1 MQQLDCRRYRI
12 SRRSDV
18 QIAAVSMQRADYYPG
33 LTALDRA
40 ALGTVIAEL
49 GSNILKYG
57 GDGAIE
63 ICRVSE
69 GDQNGVLIEAQD
81 HGPGIPDV
89 EKALQEHY
97 TTGNTLGLG
106 LPAVQRM
113 SDELTINTAPGEG
126 TRVRALRWVRP
137 ERSSSPLPLRPA
149 TPATPPAATLNRPRQ
164 ESPQPPRPTP
174 CALLHESRLR
184 PCYPERLSGDQ
195 ILTVQAGD
203 LWLQGIVDGCGHGPE
218 AHAAASAVVEAVLEQ
233 FQRLTAEHDSSSPT
247 PAERWLQALL
257 HCAHERAKGTRG
269 GAIGLALVDARRW
282 ELWFSGIGNTRIVQF
297 RPRGWSGVSRDG
309 QIGQRFP
316 TPLVQCF
323 NLREADTVVQCS
335 DGLRES
341 ELRALRQS
349 VEPGLPLAALADALM
364 GHALRTDDA
373 SVLVMR
379 CQP

>member
-18 QIAAVSMQRADYYPG
+18 QIAAVSVQRADYYPG
-33 LTALDRA
+33 LTTLDRA

-57 GDGAIE
+57 VEGAIE
-63 ICRVSE
+63 IRRVQDGE
-69 GDQNGVLIEAQD
+69 QNGVLVEAHDQ
-81 HGPGIPDV
+81 GPGIPDV
-89 EKALQEHY
+89 ERALQEHF

-113 SDELTINTAPGEG
+113 SDELTIDTTPGEG

-137 ERSSSPLPLRPA
+137 EPSRRQSPIRVAAAPA
-149 TPATPPAATLNRPRQ
+149 PAAPVHSRSDQPP
-164 ESPQPPRPTP
+164 PQPPRPTP
-174 CALLHESRLR
+174 CKVLLETRLR

-195 ILTVQAGD
+195 ILTEQAGE

-218 AHAAASAVVEAVLEQ
+218 AHAAAAAVVEAVRDQ
-233 FQRLTAEHDSSSPT
+233 FQRLTADHDGDSPV
-247 PAERWLQALL
+247 PAERWLGALL
-257 HCAHERAKGTRG
+257 HAAHERAKGTRG
-269 GAIGLALVDARRW
+269 GAIGLTLVDARRW
-282 ELWFSGIGNTRIVQF
+282 ELWFSGIGNTRIVQL

-316 TPLVQCF
+316 TPLVQSF
-323 NLREADTVVQCS
+323 SLRETDTVVQCS

-349 VEPGLPLAALADALM
+349 IDPALPLPALADRLM
-364 GHALRTDDA
+364 QHALRTDDA
-373 SVLVMR
+373 SVLVLR

>member
-18 QIAAVSMQRADYYPG
+18 QIAAVSVQRADYYPG
-33 LTALDRA
+33 LTTLDRA

-57 GDGAIE
+57 VEGAIE
-63 ICRVSE
+63 ICRVQDGE
-69 GDQNGVLIEAQD
+69 QNGVLVEAHDQ
-81 HGPGIPDV
+81 GPGIPDV
-89 EKALQEHY
+89 ERALQEHF

-113 SDELTINTAPGEG
+113 SDELTIDTTPGEG

-137 ERSSSPLPLRPA
+137 EPSRRQPPIHIAAAPA
-149 TPATPPAATLNRPRQ
+149 PAAPVRRRLDQAPQ
-164 ESPQPPRPTP
+164 QPPRPTP
-174 CALLHESRLR
+174 CKVLLETRLR

-195 ILTVQAGD
+195 ILTEQAGE

-218 AHAAASAVVEAVLEQ
+218 AHAAATAVVEAVRDQ
-233 FQRLTAEHDSSSPT
+233 FQRLTADHDGDSPV
-247 PAERWLQALL
+247 PAERWLGALL
-257 HCAHERAKGTRG
+257 HAAHERAKGTRG
-269 GAIGLALVDARRW
+269 GAIGLTMVDARRW
-282 ELWFSGIGNTRIVQF
+282 ELWFSGIGNTRIVQL

-316 TPLVQCF
+316 TPLVQSF
-323 NLREADTVVQCS
+323 SLRETDTVVQCS

-349 VEPGLPLAALADALM
+349 IDPALPLPALADRLM
-364 GHALRTDDA
+364 EHALRTDDA
-373 SVLVMR
+373 SVLVLR

>member
-1 MQQLDCRRYRI
+1 MQQLDRRRYRI

-18 QIAAVSMQRADYYPG
+18 QIAAVSVQRADYYPG

-57 GDGAIE
+57 VEGAIE
-63 ICRVSE
+63 ICRVQD
-69 GDQNGVLIEAQD
+69 GDQNGVLVEAQD
-81 HGPGIPDV
+81 KGPGIPDV
-89 EKALQEHY
+89 DRALQEHF

-126 TRVRALRWVRP
+126 THVRALRWMRP
-137 ERSSSPLPLRPA
+137 ERSRSLAPLRVAAAPA
-149 TPATPPAATLNRPRQ
+149 PPAPVLNRAAQ
-164 ESPQPPRPTP
+164 EPSQPPRPTP
-174 CALLHESRLR
+174 CKLLLESRLR

-195 ILTVQAGD
+195 ILTARSGD

-218 AHAAASAVVEAVLEQ
+218 AHAAAAAVVEAVQEQ
-233 FQRLTAEHDSSSPT
+233 FERLTADHNGTGPV
-247 PAERWLQALL
+247 PAEQWLGSLL
-257 HCAHERAKGTRG
+257 RTAHERAKGTRG
-269 GAIGLALVDARRW
+269 GAIGLTLVDARRW
-282 ELWFSGIGNTRIVQF
+282 ELWFSGIGNTRVVQF

-316 TPLVQCF
+316 TPLVQTF
-323 NLREADTVVQCS
+323 SLREKDTVVQCS

-349 VEPGLPLAALADALM
+349 IDPALPLPVLADRLM
-364 GHALRTDDA
+364 DHALRTDDA
-373 SVLVMR
+373 SVLVLR

>member
-18 QIAAVSMQRADYYPG
+18 QIAAISMQRTDYYPG

-49 GSNILKYG
+49 ATNILKYG
-57 GDGAIE
+57 GEGAIA
-63 ICRVSE
+63 ISRVSD

-81 HGPGIPDV
+81 QGPGIPDV
-89 EKALQEHY
+89 ERALQEHF
-97 TTGNTLGLG
+97 TTGNSLGLG

-113 SDELTINTAPGEG
+113 SDELTINSAPETG
-126 TRVRALRWVRP
+126 THVRALRWLRP
-137 ERSSSPLPLRPA
+137 DRSRNAAPIRQPA
-149 TPATPPAATLNRPRQ
+149 TPVAQAPLLSHLEPEA
-164 ESPQPPRPTP
+164 PQPARPTP
-174 CALLHESRLR
+174 CRVQLETRLR
-184 PCYPERLSGDQ
+184 PCYPEQVSGDQ
-195 ILTVQAGD
+195 ILTTQAGAI
-203 LWLQGIVDGCGHGPE
+203 WLLGIVDGCGHGPQ
-218 AHAAASAVVEAVLEQ
+218 AHAAASAVVEAVLDQ
-233 FQRLTAEHDSSSPT
+233 FQRFTAKHDSSHPT
-247 PAERWLQALL
+247 PAEHWLEALL
-257 HCAHERAKGTRG
+257 HSAHERAKGTRG
-269 GAIGLALVDARRW
+269 GAIGLALVDTGCW
-282 ELWFSGIGNTRIVQF
+282 TLWFSGIGNTRILQF

-316 TPLVQCF
+316 TPLVQSF
-323 NLREADTVVQCS
+323 MLREGDTVVQCS

-349 VEPGLPLAALADALM
+349 VDPGLSLPALADALL
-364 GHALRTDDA
+364 GHAQRSDDV